1 MGAKK
6 KEEGGAKDASSQDT
20 WGGGF
25 TWQVVNIKQ
34 GPTTSETEKKYME
47 NILCKFIYYLLTVA
61 ITPVMLK
68 IVKSIL
74 KKGPLPRVSSRN

>member
-34 GPTTSETEKKYME
+34 GPTTSETEGENMEKYFCFS
-47 NILCKFIYYLLTVA
+47 LFTC
-61 ITPVMLK
+61 
-68 IVKSIL
+68 
-74 KKGPLPRVSSRN
+74 

>member
-25 TWQVVNIKQ
+25 TWEVVNIKQ
-34 GPTTSETEKKYME
+34 GPTTSETEKKYVK
-47 NILCKFIYYLLTVA
+47 IFLRKCIYYLLTVA

-74 KKGPLPRVSSRN
+74 KKGPLHRVTSTN